1 MGKFILGVDIG
12 TSSVKTIIY
21 DVGKSKIIASKSE
34 EHNLYSP
41 KPGWAE
47 ENPEDWWV
55 NTLKSVKSCILESKI
70 NPGKISVIGTTGMLP
85 AFVILDSNNDLIRPS
100 MQQNDSRTYKEVKI
114 IEEKIDNE
122 KFFNITGCTLN
133 AQMIAPKII
142 WMRNNEPEN
151 FKKIKTIF
159 GSYDYINYKL
169 AGKRSVESNWAL
181 ESGMYDINLKGW
193 SKKILNVLELDE
205 GILPRVN
212 WPTDIIGGVDKEAA
226 GLLGIPSGTPVIAG
240 FADHISAAFI
250 SGVRNYGDLAIKLGS
265 AGDIMFTAN
274 KLITDKRLFIDFH
287 PIPDNYYLSG
297 CMASSGSLLKWFKN
311 QFFDDKK
318 IDFPDLDKYSE
329 KIESGSNGLVV
340 LPYFIGEKTPIFDP
354 LARGV
359 FFGLTTFHTRYHLY
373 KAILESIGYAFL
385 HHIEV
390 IHEIGF
396 ETKKIIASGAGAMS
410 LIWVQILSN
419 IFGMEINLLK
429 QNPGSVMGAVF
440 MAGMATNLFN
450 SWEDAAK
457 FSEIS
462 STVYPEPKE
471 NLRYGKLY
479 SIYKK
484 IYLNL
489 SENFKELSM
498 IYD

>member
-1 MGKFILGVDIG
+1 
-12 TSSVKTIIY
+12 
-21 DVGKSKIIASKSE
+21 
-34 EHNLYSP
+34 
-41 KPGWAE
+41 
-47 ENPEDWWV
+47 
-55 NTLKSVKSCILESKI
+55 
-70 NPGKISVIGTTGMLP
+70 
-85 AFVILDSNNDLIRPS
+85 

-114 IEEKIDNE
+114 IEEKISNE
-122 KFFNITGCTLN
+122 EFFNITGCTLN

-142 WMRNNEPEN
+142 WMKNNEPDN
-151 FKKIKTIF
+151 YKKIKTIF

-169 AGKRSVESNWAL
+169 TGQKSVESNWAL
-181 ESGMYDINLKGW
+181 ESGLYDINSRRW
-193 SKKILNVLELDE
+193 SGKILDMLELDE
-205 GILPRVN
+205 EILPRVN
-212 WPTDIIGGVDKEAA
+212 WPTDIIGGVNKETSSII
-226 GLLGIPSGTPVIAG
+226 GLKQGTPVIAG

-287 PIPDNYYLSG
+287 PVPDNYYLSG
-297 CMASSGSLLKWFKN
+297 CMASSGSLLRWFKN
-311 QFFDDKK
+311 QFFDDKN
-318 IDFPDLDKYSE
+318 ISFSELDKYSE
-329 KIESGSNGLVV
+329 KIEAGSDGLIV

-359 FFGLTTFHTRYHLY
+359 FFGLTTFHTSYHLY

-396 ETKKIIASGAGAMS
+396 ETKKIIVSGAGASS
-410 LIWVQILSN
+410 LIWVQILSD

-429 QNPGSVMGAVF
+429 RNPGSVMGAVF
-440 MAGMATNLFN
+440 MAGMAVNLFD
-450 SWEDAAK
+450 SWDDAGK

-462 STVYPEPKE
+462 SKVYPHPGKHS
-471 NLRYGKLY
+471 RYSKMY

-484 IYLNL
+484 LYLNL
-489 SENFKELSM
+489 AGNFKELNSV
-498 IYD
+498 YE